1 MERKKGYDRF
11 WTHSGAPKRMQRK
24 MKQRRDIELYL
35 FSQALLLCLIEAG
48 KCIGSN
54 SRILQILMYTA
65 ILINTIIVA
74 CHVRR
79 TGAGRTKSS
88 DQYVAF
94 ALLATAAADYFL
106 TLIGNHAAFLPGVI
120 LFCCVQILYALYL
133 GSTMKLLLLRIALF
147 AVCLMFLNRAGM
159 LTPVN
164 AVGILDLNLL
174 LINTIIAW
182 TAASSKTPLL
192 FRIGI
197 TLFLCCDLSV
207 ALANL
212 ATGSVRD
219 VSDFLIWI
227 FYIPSQAAITLSY
240 LKAL

>member
-1 MERKKGYDRF
+1 
-11 WTHSGAPKRMQRK
+11 
-24 MKQRRDIELYL
+24 
-35 FSQALLLCLIEAG
+35 
-48 KCIGSN
+48 
-54 SRILQILMYTA
+54 
-65 ILINTIIVA
+65 
-74 CHVRR
+74 
-79 TGAGRTKSS
+79 
-88 DQYVAF
+88 
-94 ALLATAAADYFL
+94 
-106 TLIGNHAAFLPGVI
+106 
-120 LFCCVQILYALYL
+120 
-133 GSTMKLLLLRIALF
+133 MKLLLLRIALF

-182 TAASSKTPLL
+182 TAASAKTPLL

-207 ALANL
+207 ALVNL
-212 ATGSVRD
+212 TAGSVRN

-240 LKAL
+240 LLSH

>member
-1 MERKKGYDRF
+1 MSQKGL
-11 WTHSGAPKRMQRK
+11 H
-24 MKQRRDIELYL
+24 LYL
-35 FSQALLLCLIEAG
+35 ISQALLLGLIETG
-48 KCIGSN
+48 KCIGCN
-54 SRILQILMYTA
+54 GRTLQVLMYTA
-65 ILINTIIVA
+65 IVINTIMAVHRFCQSGADRAKHSDKYVA
-74 CHVRR
+74 C
-79 TGAGRTKSS
+79 
-88 DQYVAF
+88 
-94 ALLATAAADYFL
+94 ALFATAAADYFL

-147 AVCLMFLNRAGM
+147 AVCLMLLSRAGM

-164 AVGILDLNLL
+164 AMGILDLNLL

-182 TAASSKTPLL
+182 TAASAKAPLL

-197 TLFLCCDLSV
+197 TLFLCCDISV

-212 ATGSVRD
+212 TTGSVRD